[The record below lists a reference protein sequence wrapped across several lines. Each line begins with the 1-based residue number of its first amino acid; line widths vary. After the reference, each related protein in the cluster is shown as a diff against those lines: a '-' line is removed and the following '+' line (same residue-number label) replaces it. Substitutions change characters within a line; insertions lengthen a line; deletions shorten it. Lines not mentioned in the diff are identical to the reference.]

1 MKPYSLGRQL
11 LLVEGTVL
19 KLIRLGIA
27 RVCLVL
33 LAALYLVGGVA
44 AVAGFFQ
51 MRAGPA
57 DLAAWFSSNG
67 MPPSRFL
74 VVGVLYCAVG
84 VIGIAAAWVLR
95 RNKARGRLL
104 ASAFVVLVALD
115 ILGDLYRKR
124 TAGFDFEDVVA
135 TAPSGILLLITGA
148 YLIQT
153 RRRFE
158 TKPT

>member
-1 MKPYSLGRQL
+1 
-11 LLVEGTVL
+11 VEGTVL

-33 LAALYLVGGVA
+33 LAGLYLVGGVA
-44 AVAGFFQ
+44 AVSGFFQ
-51 MRAGPA
+51 MRAAPA

-74 VVGVLYCAVG
+74 VVGMLHCAVG
-84 VIGIAAAWVLR
+84 MTGIAAAWVLH
-95 RNKARGRLL
+95 RNRPRGRFL
-104 ASAFVVLVALD
+104 ASVFVVLVALD

-124 TAGFDFEDVVA
+124 TAGFDLEDVVA
-135 TAPSGILLLITGA
+135 TALSGILLLVTGI
-148 YLIQT
+148 YLIQS